1 MKWTFENFEADLN
14 DLNPKIRDK
23 ALEIAN
29 RLMEEKEYSEEEAI
43 EEAITEAEEWFL
55 DSQA

>member
-1 MKWTFENFEADLN
+1 MKWTFENFEADLS

-29 RLMEEKEYSEEEAI
+29 RLMEEGGYTKEEAI
-43 EEAITEAEEWFL
+43 KEAIKEAEEWFL
-55 DSQA
+55 DIQG